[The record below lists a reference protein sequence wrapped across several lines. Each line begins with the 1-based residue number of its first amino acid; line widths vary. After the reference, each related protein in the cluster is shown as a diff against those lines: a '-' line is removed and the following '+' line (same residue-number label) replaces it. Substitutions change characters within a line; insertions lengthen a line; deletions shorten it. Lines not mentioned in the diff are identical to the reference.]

1 MRLVAANGELL
12 PDGQSDVDARK
23 VFDFLR
29 NASGMSASF
38 HALNGVSLVL
48 TDDAIRSRWHAQAA
62 EHLTDLQR
70 EGVKWITDVWP
81 DATIVPQAFINV
93 SNRADAYAPRIMR
106 ALNDGTTNTAASLLD
121 ELSGDFAKG
130 ASTVAKYRGG
140 LEAVFWHALQPIGA
154 LTLGP
159 ASIIAVMAED
169 AKKVADLVVQIDAA
183 RKRIE
188 ERAKKLADEIGLHA
202 VKVAAFLVAIDQLKD
217 DKPVREWAKAFL
229 LMIAAGTTPDLHKEE
244 FLRDY
249 EEILDKIN
257 QVQRVGRDLF
267 ALVSLGSVIKSV
279 SDGAGGVSLK
289 PAEALLTGASARV
302 HAISARLRSEPE
314 GMGAAREAF
323 AAEVDHAHRVAQ
335 LCQHFQEEAVAA
347 QKPPTFV
354 SYQ

>member
-12 PDGQSDVDARK
+12 PDGQAEADARK

-38 HALNGVSLVL
+38 HALNGVALVL
-48 TDDAIRSRWHAQAA
+48 TDDAIRSRWHAQAG

-70 EGVKWITDVWP
+70 EGLKWITDVWP
-81 DATIVPQAFINV
+81 DATVVPQAFINV
-93 SNRADAYAPRIMR
+93 SNRADAYATRINH
-106 ALNDGTTNTAASLLD
+106 ALDDGSAGTAASLLD
-121 ELSGDFAKG
+121 ELGGDFAKG
-130 ASTVAKYRGG
+130 ASTVTKYRGG
-140 LEAVFWHALQPIGA
+140 LETVFWRVLQPIGA

-169 AKKVADLVVQIDAA
+169 AKKVADLIAQIDAA

-188 ERAKKLADEIGLHA
+188 ERAKKIADEMALHA

-217 DKPVREWAKAFL
+217 DKPVKEWAKAFL
-229 LMIAAGTTPDLHKEE
+229 LMMAAGTTPSLHKEE

-249 EEILDKIN
+249 EEILDKSN
-257 QVQRVGRDLF
+257 QIQRVGRDLF

-279 SDGAGGVSLK
+279 SDAAGGVSLK
-289 PAEALLTGASARV
+289 PAEALLTGASERV
-302 HAISARLRSEPE
+302 RAISARLRSGPE
-314 GMGAAREAF
+314 AIAGARAAV
-323 AAEVDHAHRVAQ
+323 AAEVDHARRVAQ

-354 SYQ
+354 PYR